1 VKNSDLSE
9 YPVLIQNLASEWC
22 YELNLDKC
30 NLLFKMMVAYEQ
42 EYELLINLNKVI
54 KDKLEGF
61 GDVKKVESKTEE
73 RRQVSRVISDS

>member
-1 VKNSDLSE
+1 
-9 YPVLIQNLASEWC
+9 
-22 YELNLDKC
+22 
-30 NLLFKMMVAYEQ
+30 MMVAYEQ